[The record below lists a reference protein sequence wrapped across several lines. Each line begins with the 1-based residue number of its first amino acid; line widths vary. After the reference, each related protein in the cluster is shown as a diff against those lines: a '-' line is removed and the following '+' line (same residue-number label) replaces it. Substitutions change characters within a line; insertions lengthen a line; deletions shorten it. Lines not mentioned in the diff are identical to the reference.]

1 MEKDGVIP
9 KPGAVQPGEGFPGAS
24 EAGRVR
30 SGGRDLYTIETG
42 MPDTPSNETADA
54 QPPAQPQLQAPR
66 LRPALAVWFRD
77 LILSLAISAFIIVF
91 IYQPVKVEGTS
102 MMPSLAD
109 QERIF
114 VNKFVYRLEPISR
127 GDIVVFRYPRDPS
140 KSYIKRVIGITGDRV
155 RIDGG
160 QVYVNGEA
168 LDEDYVP
175 PAYADSRSYPEMV
188 VPPQCYLVLGDHRS
202 MSNDSRDFGPVNQ
215 SYIYGK
221 AVFGYW
227 PMDKLGRVR

>member
-1 MEKDGVIP
+1 MYGTGVDQNSATAARSLAP
-9 KPGAVQPGEGFPGAS
+9 KHADVPRPTSKPLSGFG
-24 EAGRVR
+24 
-30 SGGRDLYTIETG
+30 
-42 MPDTPSNETADA
+42 
-54 QPPAQPQLQAPR
+54 
-66 LRPALAVWFRD
+66 VWLRD
-77 LILSLAISAFIIVF
+77 LIVSLAISAFIIVF
-91 IYQPVKVEGTS
+91 LYQPVKVEGVS

-114 VNKFVYRLEPISR
+114 VNKFVYRLEPIER

-140 KSYIKRVIGITGDRV
+140 KSYIKRVVGTAGDRV

-160 QVYVNGEA
+160 QVYVNDQA

-175 PAYADSRSYPEMV
+175 PAYTDSRSMKELI
-188 VPPQCYLVLGDHRS
+188 VPLHSYFVLGDHRS
-202 MSNDSRDFGPVNQ
+202 MSQDSRDFGPVDQ

>member
-1 MEKDGVIP
+1 MDLGVTLVHRVNQSMTRRPDLPMTRSAADFRIMGSGMSNGAIP
-9 KPGAVQPGEGFPGAS
+9 TSVEPAVPAPRA
-24 EAGRVR
+24 RTRMR
-30 SGGRDLYTIETG
+30 SLLHSWARDLVI
-42 MPDTPSNETADA
+42 
-54 QPPAQPQLQAPR
+54 
-66 LRPALAVWFRD
+66 
-77 LILSLAISAFIIVF
+77 SLAISGFIILF
-91 IYQPVKVEGTS
+91 LYQPVKVEGTS
-102 MMPSLAD
+102 MMPSLED

-140 KSYIKRVIGITGDRV
+140 KSYIKRVIGVAGDRI

-160 QVYVNGEA
+160 QVYVNGEP

-175 PAYADSRSYPEMV
+175 PAYADSRSYPETV
-188 VPPQCYLVLGDHRS
+188 VPPNCYLVLGDHRS

>member
-1 MEKDGVIP
+1 
-9 KPGAVQPGEGFPGAS
+9 
-24 EAGRVR
+24 
-30 SGGRDLYTIETG
+30 
-42 MPDTPSNETADA
+42 MPDTPCSETVNPAA
-54 QPPAQPQLQAPR
+54 PSSAQPQPSGPSPAPR

-102 MMPSLAD
+102 MMPSLSD

-140 KSYIKRVIGITGDRV
+140 KSYIKRVIGAAGDRI

-160 QVYVNGEA
+160 
-168 LDEDYVP
+168 
-175 PAYADSRSYPEMV
+175 RCM
-188 VPPQCYLVLGDHRS
+188 
-202 MSNDSRDFGPVNQ
+202 
-215 SYIYGK
+215 
-221 AVFGYW
+221 
-227 PMDKLGRVR
+227 